1 LDCCSGAILEVE
13 NLSKRFG
20 GIVAAHGVSFRV
32 RRGEILALIGPNG
45 AGKTTIFN
53 LLTGLLV
60 PDRGSIRLEGRLL
73 NGLPPYRIAGLG
85 VARTFQNL
93 QLFPSMTVLENV
105 LVGLHLELSVGFW
118 RGLVGRNGRAVAEA
132 DGRVRGLLDRLGLEG
147 LADRPVGALPLGQQR
162 LVEMARAMVSGPR
175 LLLLD
180 EPTAGLDAEETRGL
194 ISFLRELRG
203 SGEVAVVLVEHHME
217 TVMEVAD
224 RVVALHF
231 GRVIAEGPP
240 EEVQRDPGVIEA
252 YLGA

>member
-1 LDCCSGAILEVE
+1 M
-13 NLSKRFG
+13 
-20 GIVAAHGVSFRV
+20 

-60 PDRGSIRLEGRLL
+60 PDRGFIRLEGRLL
-73 NGLPPYRIAGLG
+73 NGLPPYEIAGLG

-118 RGLVGRNGRAVAEA
+118 RGLVSRNGRALPEA
-132 DGRVRGLLDRLGLEG
+132 DKRARSLLLRLGLEG
-147 LADRPVGALPLGQQR
+147 VADRPVGELPPGQQR

-180 EPTAGLDAEETRGL
+180 EPTAGLDAGETRGL
-194 ISFLRELRG
+194 TSFLKELRA
-203 SGEVAVVLVEHHME
+203 SGQVAVVLVEHHME

-240 EEVQRDPGVIEA
+240 DQVQRDPAVVEA

>member
-1 LDCCSGAILEVE
+1 MLEVE

-60 PDRGSIRLEGRLL
+60 PDGGSIRLEGRLL

-105 LVGLHLELSVGFW
+105 LVGLHLELNVGFW
-118 RGLVGRNGRAVAEA
+118 RGLVSRNGRAAAEA
-132 DGRVRGLLDRLGLEG
+132 DRRVRGLLDRLGLEG
-147 LADRPVGALPLGQQR
+147 LADRPVGELPLGQQR

-180 EPTAGLDAEETRGL
+180 EPTAGLDAEEIRGL
-194 ISFLRELRG
+194 TSFLGELRG
-203 SGEVAVVLVEHHME
+203 SGQVAVVLVEHHME

-231 GRVIAEGPP
+231 GRLIAEGSP